1 VNGLP
6 LLDLSTATPQAVVAA
21 LRSCGA
27 LRVRDPAVPASRCAQ
42 AVSDAAAFF
51 ARPQAD
57 KDALAIARS
66 PHFRGY
72 SQMHNARD
80 WREQIHFGPE
90 QACSRERESE
100 REPWARLEG
109 PNLWPED
116 AAWRD
121 RMLAHLAAVDHLG
134 QRLLSLVAQGLGL
147 PAQTF
152 ADEHPPYL
160 LMKLIAY
167 HPQHQAQPLRPGVA
181 AHLDFSWV
189 TLTLQ
194 DETGGLEVMDP
205 EGCWIPVDPVPGTWL
220 VNVGELLQFATRGAL
235 VATPHRVLN
244 RSSSRSRV
252 SIPVF
257 INPGLRVTVA
267 PFDLPEAALH
277 DTHRRPHVHHVLDPT
292 APRRAFVFGAA
303 EWRRKGENRW
313 CRLCAGASA
322 GLAPQRG

>member
-1 VNGLP
+1 MSALP
-6 LLDLSTATPQAVVAA
+6 LLDLSTSTPHAVVSA
-21 LRSCGA
+21 LRQRGA
-27 LRVRDPAVPASRCAQ
+27 LQVCDPSVPASRCAQ
-42 AVSDAAAFF
+42 ALADAAAFF

-72 SQMHNARD
+72 SRMHNARD

-90 QACSRERESE
+90 RACASGDA
-100 REPWARLEG
+100 PWARLEG
-109 PNLWPED
+109 PNLWPDD

-121 RMLAHLAAVDHLG
+121 RMRAYGAAVEGLG
-134 QRLLSLVAQGLGL
+134 RRLLSLVAQGLGL
-147 PAQTF
+147 PAHAF
-152 ADEHPPYL
+152 ASDHPPYL

-167 HPQHQAQPLRPGVA
+167 HPQAEARPLRSGVA

-194 DETGGLEVMDP
+194 DGTGGLEVMAPD
-205 EGCWIPVDPVPGTWL
+205 GRWIAVDPVPGAWL

-244 RSSSRSRV
+244 PSSSRSRV

-257 INPGLRVTVA
+257 INPGLQDSVA
-267 PFDLPEAALH
+267 PLDLPEVALP
-277 DTHRRPHVHHVLDPT
+277 DTQGRPHVHHVLDPA
-292 APRRAFVFGAA
+292 APRQAFMFGPA

-313 CRLCAGASA
+313 CRLCAGTSVAFP
-322 GLAPQRG
+322 PQSG